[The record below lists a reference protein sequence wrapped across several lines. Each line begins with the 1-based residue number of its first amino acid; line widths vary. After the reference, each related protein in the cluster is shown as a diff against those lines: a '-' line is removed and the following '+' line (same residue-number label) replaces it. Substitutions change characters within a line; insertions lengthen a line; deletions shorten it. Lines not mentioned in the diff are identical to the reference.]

1 MINFVLSNL
10 LRDRFCDVI
19 FLFPESCIHG
29 GIKFK
34 KIKCHKILLS
44 VFSDYFK
51 NLFNFDS
58 EKIIIINGYSYEVFK
73 MMIDYIYDNNLKID
87 FNDSNF
93 LLESLQLSDE
103 YMLTKYKIVILDKI
117 KEEIKLK
124 KEKLPL
130 NNYIDYLISLI
141 NKSSDLLLYEC
152 IDLVIK
158 NLDNIIKNS
167 KNSENIIMKIVLNK
181 NILNYKNI
189 KNMMYENDNNEEED
203 FGLSKLIL

>member
-1 MINFVLSNL
+1 MMDFVLSKL
-10 LRDRFCDVI
+10 LRDEYCDII
-19 FLFPESCIHG
+19 FLFPEPCIHG
-29 GIKFK
+29 EIKFK

-58 EKIIIINGYSYEVFK
+58 ENIIIINGYPYEVFK
-73 MMIDYIYDNNLKID
+73 MMIEYMYDNNLKID

-124 KEKLPL
+124 KEKFSL
-130 NNYIDYLISLI
+130 NNYINYLISLI

-152 IDLVIK
+152 MDLVIK
-158 NLDNIIKNS
+158 NGKRF
-167 KNSENIIMKIVLNK
+167 KKFRK
-181 NILNYKNI
+181 YY
-189 KNMMYENDNNEEED
+189 YENYI
-203 FGLSKLIL
+203 K

>member
-1 MINFVLSNL
+1 MINFVLSKL

-19 FLFPESCIHG
+19 FLFPELCIHG

-58 EKIIIINGYSYEVFK
+58 ENIIIINGYPYEVFK
-73 MMIDYIYDNNLKID
+73 MMIEYMYDNNLKIN

-124 KEKLPL
+124 KEKLSL
-130 NNYIDYLISLI
+130 NNYINYLISLI

-152 IDLVIK
+152 MDLVIK
-158 NLDNIIKNS
+158 NGNRFK
-167 KNSENIIMKIVLNK
+167 KFRKYYYE
-181 NILNYKNI
+181 NYKNI
-189 KNMMYENDNNEEED
+189 KNMMYENDINEEED

>member
-1 MINFVLSNL
+1 MINFVLSKL

-19 FLFPESCIHG
+19 FLFPELCIHG

-189 KNMMYENDNNEEED
+189 KNMMYENDINEED